1 MSIFRPGVRSATQ
14 TDWSALALLFVLAL
28 LGGGCAGSSSER
40 AVREAEKLAEEKR
53 WEEAAEAFGNFPE
66 EVAAWRPFGAWRAA
80 SIYRDELNDPVRA
93 EDAFSD
99 CAKNWSGTDW
109 GYVCRV
115 ELGQLRA
122 LQENHP
128 GAIDA
133 FRGALESRPRGAHA
147 ETCLLESGRAYLAL
161 NEPELARFEWDE
173 LLKNFPST
181 PLAATV
187 ALERARSFDLEG
199 RHRDAVDAYRAVAAR
214 YEGHSV
220 VGEARF
226 GEGECLEQLGL
237 LEEALGVFR
246 ALVQGHENP
255 AVVELKIAAVQRRI
269 ARRNTNQA
277 TIFEN
282 SKARADSNWDRE
294 RGIPPSGDRA
304 VGQPMETVD

>member
-1 MSIFRPGVRSATQ
+1 VLISRPGVRSATQ
-14 TDWSALALLFVLAL
+14 TYRSVLALLFVLGL
-28 LGGGCAGSSSER
+28 FGGGCDRTSSER
-40 AVREAEKLAEEKR
+40 AVREAEELAAKKR
-53 WEEAAEAFGNFPE
+53 WEEAAEAFSHFPE

-80 SIYRDELNDPVRA
+80 SIYRDELNDLARA

-115 ELGQLRA
+115 ELGQLRV

-133 FRGALESRPRGAHA
+133 FRGALEIRPRGAYA

-161 NEPELARFEWDE
+161 EEPELARFEWDE
-173 LLKNFPST
+173 LLKKFPST

-187 ALERARSFDLEG
+187 ALERARSFDFEG
-199 RHRDAVDAYRAVAAR
+199 RHREAVEAYRAVAAR

-220 VGEARF
+220 VSQARF

-237 LEEALGVFR
+237 LEEALVVFR
-246 ALVQGHENP
+246 SLVQGHENP

-269 ARRNTNQA
+269 ARRNTTQA

-282 SKARADSNWDRE
+282 SKAQADSNWDRE

-304 VGQPMETVD
+304 VGQPMESVD